1 MNTAATVF
9 TVVSLFFCSSVWS
22 QNRHYLEESKEYDV
36 GAGDTA
42 VLGKSKGAEVY
53 AYLDLYRKT
62 RWDPADLVQ
71 DSFTMKYGA
80 YDTATGN
87 GFYRYFFRGDFD
99 VAELPNEF
107 EGRKFVI
114 IGVEVLKKKETGE
127 NINVMYLKGFQENTV
142 IWVDFDD
149 AVKYMEIQRFIG
161 KKRDN

>member
-1 MNTAATVF
+1 MSIKATVY
-9 TVVSLFFCSSVWS
+9 TVVSMFLCTSLCA
-22 QNRHYLEESKEYDV
+22 QNRPFQEDVKEYEV

-71 DSFTMKYGA
+71 DSFTLKYGA
-80 YDTATGN
+80 YDSATGN

-107 EGRKFVI
+107 KGRKCEI
-114 IGVEVLKKKETGE
+114 LGVEVLKKKETGE
-127 NINVMYLKGFQENTV
+127 DINVMYLKGFQENTV

-149 AVKYMEIQRFIG
+149 AVKYMEIERFIA
-161 KKRDN
+161 KKRRK